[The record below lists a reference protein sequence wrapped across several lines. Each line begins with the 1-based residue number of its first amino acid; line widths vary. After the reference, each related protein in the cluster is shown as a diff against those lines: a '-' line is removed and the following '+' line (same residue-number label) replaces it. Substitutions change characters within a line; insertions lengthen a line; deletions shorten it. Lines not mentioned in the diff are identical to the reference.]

1 MDANNVRN
9 KNLASSI
16 QGKLQQQSPLR
27 SHHSIFRVPNV
38 LRNDNERVYVPRLI
52 SIGPLHRGSK
62 LQTMEGIKLWYLHCL
77 LQRDQ
82 TRKTGLEHFVEAIR
96 DIEQD
101 CRDSY
106 EEQIDMSTDDFV
118 EMLVVDGCFII
129 ELFRKSSGEVPT
141 EEEDP
146 VFHKSWMRTT
156 LINDL
161 LLLENQLP
169 WRVLDR
175 LFDLTRE
182 TSAGN
187 DNHTLSRSLPEITL
201 QYFQKYSLGMHLLDQ
216 VRLIKHP
223 TQVQT
228 LQLDIQ
234 HPWANGASG
243 SKHLL
248 DFTRNCLIRSYGSDD
263 AHEPLSWS
271 PIPSATE
278 LERSGVML
286 ARGRKNDDMLNITF
300 EHGVLRIPP
309 IRVYKN
315 GESLFRNLVAYEQ
328 CETTT
333 GVSKY
338 ASYAVLLDHLIK
350 SKEDVE
356 LLVKRGVI
364 ENFGDDMAWPLNNLS
379 NGIIV
384 YNFTYRR
391 IYEDLN
397 KFCEILWNRWLG
409 SLRAAFRTYFRN
421 PLELANFTGAVVI
434 VTFLTF
440 MQTVYSVASYYK
452 PQQ

>member
-1 MDANNVRN
+1 MEANNVRN

-52 SIGPLHRGSK
+52 SIGPLHHGSK

-106 EEQIDMSTDDFV
+106 EEQIDMSSDDFV

-141 EEEDP
+141 KEEDP
-146 VFHKSWMRTT
+146 VFHKSWIHTP

-175 LFDLTRE
+175 LFDLTLE

-187 DNHTLSRSLPEITL
+187 NNHISLPEITL
-201 QYFQKYSLGMHLLDQ
+201 RYFEVYSLGMLS
-216 VRLIKHP
+216 R
-223 TQVQT
+223 TYR
-228 LQLDIQ
+228 
-234 HPWANGASG
+234 ASG

-248 DFTRNCLIRSYGSDD
+248 DFIRNSLIGWYQSDD
-263 AHEPLSWS
+263 AHMPLSLFK
-271 PIPSATE
+271 IPSATE
-278 LERSGVML
+278 LAGSGIIL
-286 ARGRKNDDMLNITF
+286 TTGRKYDGMLNITF
-300 EHGVLRIPP
+300 EDGVLRIPP
-309 IRVYKN
+309 IRVCKN

-350 SKEDVE
+350 SKEDVK
-356 LLVKRGVI
+356 LLVEREVI
-364 ENFGDDMAWPLNNLS
+364 ENFAADDMAWLLNNLS

-397 KFCEILWNRWLG
+397 KFCETPYNRWLG
-409 SLRAAFRTYFRN
+409 SLRAAFRTYSRN
-421 PLELANFTGAVVI
+421 PFELMNFTNAVFI
-434 VTFLTF
+434 VTLLTLI
-440 MQTVYSVASYYK
+440 QTTYSVASYYK